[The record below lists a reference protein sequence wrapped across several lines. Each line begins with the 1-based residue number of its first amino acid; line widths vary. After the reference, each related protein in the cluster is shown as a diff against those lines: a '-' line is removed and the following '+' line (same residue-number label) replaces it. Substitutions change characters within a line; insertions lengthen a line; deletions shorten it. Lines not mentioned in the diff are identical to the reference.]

1 MVIWMIG
8 EWHSTEASYWSS
20 SLNTEKIRQLN
31 EKGWKNVPLVEV
43 VELII
48 PVHSEEKKV
57 EQLF

>member
-31 EKGWKNVPLVEV
+31 EKGWRNVPLVEV
-43 VELII
+43 VELPI
-48 PVHSEEKKV
+48 PVHSEN
-57 EQLF
+57 